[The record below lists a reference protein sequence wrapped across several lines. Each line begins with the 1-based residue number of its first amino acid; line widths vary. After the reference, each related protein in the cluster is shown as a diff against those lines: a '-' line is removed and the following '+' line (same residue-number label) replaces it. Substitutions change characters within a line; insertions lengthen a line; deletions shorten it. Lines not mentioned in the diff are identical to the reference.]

1 MISLNKKYLT
11 SIADLNEEEILNL
24 ILYAIELKK
33 NRHNCNN
40 NLEKQALTG
49 KTLAL
54 MFEKP
59 STRTRL
65 SFETAMFQL
74 GGNTIYLNSNDLQL
88 SRGESIQDTA
98 KTISL
103 YVDCLVARVYSHETI
118 VQLAQNCKIPVIN
131 GLSDLYHPC
140 QILADL
146 MTILEYKKSFGGLTL
161 SWIGDGNNV
170 CNDLLIGCAK
180 MGVNIKAA
188 IPEGYDP
195 PLEILKLVTQ
205 ESKLKGSEFTI
216 LRDPIEAVK
225 NTDIVVTD
233 TFVSIGKEKED
244 EKRRSTFIP
253 KYQVNGKLM
262 SYSKDDAIFMHC
274 LPAKRGQEVT
284 SEVID
289 GSKSVVWDEAENR
302 LHVQK
307 SLLTS
312 ILSY

>member
-1 MISLNKKYLT
+1 MILLNKKYLT
-11 SIADLNEEEILNL
+11 SIADLSEEEILNL
-24 ILYAIELKK
+24 ISYAIELKK
-33 NRHNCNN
+33 NRNHGNN
-40 NLEKQALTG
+40 NVEKQSLAG
-49 KTLAL
+49 KSLAL

-103 YVDCLVARVYSHETI
+103 YVDCLVARVYSHKTI
-118 VQLAQNCKIPVIN
+118 VELAQNCKIPVIN

-146 MTILEYKKSFGGLTL
+146 MTILEYKKSFRGLTL

-180 MGVNIKAA
+180 MGLNIKAA

-195 PLEILKLVTQ
+195 PLEILKIVTQ
-205 ESKLKGSEFTI
+205 ESKSKATDFTI

-253 KYQVNGKLM
+253 KYQVNDKLM

-289 GSKSVVWDEAENR
+289 GSKSVVWDEAKNR

-307 SLLTS
+307 SLLQS
-312 ILSY
+312 FLS

>member
-11 SIADLNEEEILNL
+11 SIADLSEEEILNL
-24 ILYAIELKK
+24 ISYAIELKK
-33 NRHNCNN
+33 NRHHGNN
-40 NLEKQALTG
+40 NVEKQFLAG

-88 SRGESIQDTA
+88 SRGESIKDTA

-118 VQLAQNCKIPVIN
+118 VELAQNCKIPVIN

-146 MTILEYKKSFGGLTL
+146 MTILEYKKSFRGLTL

-180 MGVNIKAA
+180 MGLNIKAA

-195 PLEILKLVTQ
+195 PLEILKIVTQ
-205 ESKLKGSEFTI
+205 ESKLKATDFTI

-244 EKRRSTFIP
+244 GKRRSTFIP
-253 KYQVNGKLM
+253 KYQVNDKLM

-289 GSKSVVWDEAENR
+289 GNKSVVWDEAENR

-307 SLLTS
+307 SLLQS
-312 ILSY
+312 FLS

>member
-11 SIADLNEEEILNL
+11 SIADLSEEEILNL
-24 ILYAIELKK
+24 ISYAIELKK
-33 NRHNCNN
+33 NRHHGNN
-40 NLEKQALTG
+40 NVEKQFLAG

-88 SRGESIQDTA
+88 SRGESIKDTA

-118 VQLAQNCKIPVIN
+118 VELAQNCKIPVIN

-146 MTILEYKKSFGGLTL
+146 MTILEYKKSFRGLTL

-180 MGVNIKAA
+180 MGLNIKAA

-195 PLEILKLVTQ
+195 PLEILKIVTQ
-205 ESKLKGSEFTI
+205 ESKLKATDFTI

-244 EKRRSTFIP
+244 GKRKSTFVP
-253 KYQVNGKLM
+253 KYQVNSKLM

-284 SEVID
+284 SDVID

-307 SLLTS
+307 SLLQS
-312 ILSY
+312 FLS

>member
-11 SIADLNEEEILNL
+11 SIADLSEEEILNL
-24 ILYAIELKK
+24 ISYAIELKK
-33 NRHNCNN
+33 NRHHGNN
-40 NLEKQALTG
+40 NVEKQFLAG

-88 SRGESIQDTA
+88 SRGESIKDTA

-118 VQLAQNCKIPVIN
+118 VELAQNCKIPVIN

-146 MTILEYKKSFGGLTL
+146 MTILEYKKSFRGLTL

-180 MGVNIKAA
+180 MGLNIKAA

-195 PLEILKLVTQ
+195 PLEIL
-205 ESKLKGSEFTI
+205 
-216 LRDPIEAVK
+216 
-225 NTDIVVTD
+225 
-233 TFVSIGKEKED
+233 
-244 EKRRSTFIP
+244 
-253 KYQVNGKLM
+253 
-262 SYSKDDAIFMHC
+262 
-274 LPAKRGQEVT
+274 
-284 SEVID
+284 
-289 GSKSVVWDEAENR
+289 
-302 LHVQK
+302 
-307 SLLTS
+307 
-312 ILSY
+312 

>member
-1 MISLNKKYLT
+1 MILLNKKYLT
-11 SIADLNEEEILNL
+11 SIADLSEEEILKL
-24 ILYAIELKK
+24 ISYAIELKK
-33 NRHNCNN
+33 NRNHGNN
-40 NLEKQALTG
+40 NVEKQSLAG
-49 KTLAL
+49 KSLAL

-74 GGNTIYLNSNDLQL
+74 GGNTIYLNSNDLQI

-103 YVDCLVARVYSHETI
+103 YVDCLVARVYSHKTI
-118 VQLAQNCKIPVIN
+118 VELAQNCKIPVIN

-146 MTILEYKKSFGGLTL
+146 MTILEYKKSFRGLTL

-180 MGVNIKAA
+180 MGLNIKAA

-195 PLEILKLVTQ
+195 PLEILKIVTQ
-205 ESKLKGSEFTI
+205 ESKSKATDFTI

-244 EKRRSTFIP
+244 EKRRSTFVP
-253 KYQVNGKLM
+253 KYQVNSKLM

-284 SEVID
+284 SDVID

-307 SLLTS
+307 SLLQS
-312 ILSY
+312 FLS

>member
-1 MISLNKKYLT
+1 MILLNKKYLT
-11 SIADLNEEEILNL
+11 SIADLSEEEILNL
-24 ILYAIELKK
+24 ISYAIELKK
-33 NRHNCNN
+33 NRNHGNN
-40 NLEKQALTG
+40 NVEKQSLAG

-74 GGNTIYLNSNDLQL
+74 GGNTIYLNSNDLQI

-103 YVDCLVARVYSHETI
+103 YVDCLVARVYSHKTI
-118 VQLAQNCKIPVIN
+118 VELAQNCKIPVIN

-146 MTILEYKKSFGGLTL
+146 MTILEYKKSFRGLTL

-180 MGVNIKAA
+180 MGLNIKAA

-195 PLEILKLVTQ
+195 PLEILKIVTQ
-205 ESKLKGSEFTI
+205 ESKLKATDFTI

-225 NTDIVVTD
+225 NADIVVTD

-253 KYQVNGKLM
+253 KYQVNDKLM

-307 SLLTS
+307 SLLQS
-312 ILSY
+312 FLS

>member
-11 SIADLNEEEILNL
+11 SIADLSEKEILNL
-24 ILYAIELKK
+24 ISYAIELKK
-33 NRHNCNN
+33 NSNHGNN
-40 NLEKQALTG
+40 NVEKQSLAG
-49 KTLAL
+49 KSLAL

-103 YVDCLVARVYSHETI
+103 YVDCLVARVYSHKTI
-118 VQLAQNCKIPVIN
+118 VELAQNCKIPVIN

-146 MTILEYKKSFGGLTL
+146 MTILEYKKSFRGLTL

-180 MGVNIKAA
+180 MGLNIKAA

-195 PLEILKLVTQ
+195 PLEVLKIVTW
-205 ESKLKGSEFTI
+205 ESKLKATDFTI

-225 NTDIVVTD
+225 NADIVVTD

-253 KYQVNGKLM
+253 K
-262 SYSKDDAIFMHC
+262 
-274 LPAKRGQEVT
+274 
-284 SEVID
+284 
-289 GSKSVVWDEAENR
+289 
-302 LHVQK
+302 
-307 SLLTS
+307 
-312 ILSY
+312 

>member
-1 MISLNKKYLT
+1 MILLNKKYLT
-11 SIADLNEEEILNL
+11 SIADLSEEEILNL
-24 ILYAIELKK
+24 ISYAIELKK
-33 NRHNCNN
+33 NLNHGNN
-40 NLEKQALTG
+40 NVENQSLAG
-49 KTLAL
+49 KSLAL

-88 SRGESIQDTA
+88 SRGESIKDTA

-103 YVDCLVARVYSHETI
+103 YVDCLVARVYSHKTI
-118 VQLAQNCKIPVIN
+118 VELAQNCKIPVIN

-146 MTILEYKKSFGGLTL
+146 MTILEYKKSFKGLTL

-180 MGVNIKAA
+180 MGLNIKAA

-195 PLEILKLVTQ
+195 PLEILKIVTL
-205 ESKLKGSEFTI
+205 ESKLKATDFTI

-225 NTDIVVTD
+225 NADIVVTD

-253 KYQVNGKLM
+253 KYQVNDKLM

-307 SLLTS
+307 SLLQS
-312 ILSY
+312 FLS

>member
-1 MISLNKKYLT
+1 
-11 SIADLNEEEILNL
+11 
-24 ILYAIELKK
+24 
-33 NRHNCNN
+33 
-40 NLEKQALTG
+40 
-49 KTLAL
+49 
-54 MFEKP
+54 
-59 STRTRL
+59 
-65 SFETAMFQL
+65 L

-88 SRGESIQDTA
+88 SRGESIHDTA

-118 VQLAQNCKIPVIN
+118 VELAQNCKIPVIN

-146 MTILEYKKSFGGLTL
+146 MTILEYKKSFRGLTL

-180 MGVNIKAA
+180 MGLNIKAA

-195 PLEILKLVTQ
+195 PLEILKIVTR
-205 ESKLKGSEFTI
+205 ESKLKATDFTI

-225 NTDIVVTD
+225 NADIVVTD

-307 SLLTS
+307 SLLVS
-312 ILSY
+312 LLSY

>member
-11 SIADLNEEEILNL
+11 SIADLSEEEILNL
-24 ILYAIELKK
+24 ISYAIELKK
-33 NRHNCNN
+33 NRHHGNN
-40 NLEKQALTG
+40 NVEKQFLAG

-88 SRGESIQDTA
+88 SRGESIKDTA

-118 VQLAQNCKIPVIN
+118 VELAQNCKIPVIN

-146 MTILEYKKSFGGLTL
+146 MTILEYKKSFRGLTL

-180 MGVNIKAA
+180 MGLNIKAA

-195 PLEILKLVTQ
+195 PLEILKIVTQ
-205 ESKLKGSEFTI
+205 ESKSKATDFTI

-244 EKRRSTFIP
+244 GKRRSTFIP
-253 KYQVNGKLM
+253 KYQVNDKLM

-284 SEVID
+284 SDVID

-307 SLLTS
+307 SLLQS
-312 ILSY
+312 FLS

>member
-1 MISLNKKYLT
+1 MISLSKNYLA
-11 SIADLNEEEILNL
+11 SIIDLSDKEILAL
-24 ILYAIELKK
+24 IKHAIESKGNGKNTQQPLK
-33 NRHNCNN
+33 
-40 NLEKQALTG
+40 G

-74 GGNTIYLNSNDLQL
+74 GGNTIYMNSNDLQL
-88 SRGESIQDTA
+88 SRGESIEDTA

-118 VQLAQNCKIPVIN
+118 IQLVQNCKIPVIN

-146 MTILEYKKSFGGLTL
+146 MTILEHKKSFDGLSL
-161 SWIGDGNNV
+161 AWVGDGNNV

-180 MGVNIKAA
+180 MGINVKAA
-188 IPEGYDP
+188 IPEGYEP
-195 PLEILKLVTQ
+195 PQIVLDLVTK
-205 ESKLKGSEFTI
+205 EAKSKSSSFDIVRE
-216 LRDPIEAVK
+216 PIDAVK
-225 NTDIVVTD
+225 NVDVVVTD
-233 TFVSIGKEKED
+233 TFVSIGNEKD
-244 EKRRSTFIP
+244 DGKRRSAFLP
-253 KYQVNGKLM
+253 KFQVNEKLM
-262 SYSKDDAIFMHC
+262 SNSKDDAIFMHC

-289 GSKSVVWDEAENR
+289 GKKSVVWDEAENR

-307 SLLTS
+307 SVLMGLVHG
-312 ILSY
+312 

>member
-33 NRHNCNN
+33 NRHNWNN
-40 NLEKQALTG
+40 NLEKHALTG

-103 YVDCLVARVYSHETI
+103 YVDCLVARVYSHNTI
-118 VQLAQNCKIPVIN
+118 LQLAQNCKIPVIN

-146 MTILEYKKSFGGLTL
+146 MTISEHKKGLDGL
-161 SWIGDGNNV
+161 SLAWVGDGNNV

-180 MGVNIKAA
+180 MGLNIKAA
-188 IPEGYDP
+188 IPEGYEP
-195 PLEILKLVTQ
+195 PQIVLDLVTK
-205 ESKLKGSEFTI
+205 EAKLKGSSFNIVRE
-216 LRDPIEAVK
+216 PIDAVK
-225 NTDIVVTD
+225 NADVVVTD
-233 TFVSIGKEKED
+233 TFVSIGNEKD
-244 EKRRSTFIP
+244 DDKRKSAFLP
-253 KYQVNGKLM
+253 KYQVNVKLM
-262 SYSKDDAIFMHC
+262 SNAKDDAIFMHC
-274 LPAKRGQEVT
+274 L
-284 SEVID
+284 
-289 GSKSVVWDEAENR
+289 
-302 LHVQK
+302 
-307 SLLTS
+307 
-312 ILSY
+312 

>member
-11 SIADLNEEEILNL
+11 SIADLSEEEILNL
-24 ILYAIELKK
+24 ISYAIELKK
-33 NRHNCNN
+33 NRHHGNN
-40 NLEKQALTG
+40 NVEKQFLAG

-118 VQLAQNCKIPVIN
+118 VELAQNCKIPVIN

-146 MTILEYKKSFGGLTL
+146 MTILEYKKSFKGLTL

-180 MGVNIKAA
+180 MGLNIKAA

-195 PLEILKLVTQ
+195 PLEILKKVTR
-205 ESKLKGSEFTI
+205 ESKLKATEFTI
-216 LRDPIEAVK
+216 LRNPIEAVK
-225 NTDIVVTD
+225 NADIVVTD

-253 KYQVNGKLM
+253 KYQVNDKLM

-307 SLLTS
+307 SLLQS
-312 ILSY
+312 FLS

>member
-1 MISLNKKYLT
+1 MILLNKKYLT
-11 SIADLNEEEILNL
+11 SIADLSEEEILNL
-24 ILYAIELKK
+24 ISYAIELKK
-33 NRHNCNN
+33 NLNHGNN
-40 NLEKQALTG
+40 NVEKQFLAG

-103 YVDCLVARVYSHETI
+103 YVDCLVARVYSHKTI
-118 VQLAQNCKIPVIN
+118 VELAQNCKIPVIN

-146 MTILEYKKSFGGLTL
+146 MTILEYKKSFRGLTL

-180 MGVNIKAA
+180 MGLNIKAA

-195 PLEILKLVTQ
+195 PLEILKIVTL
-205 ESKLKGSEFTI
+205 ESKLKATDFTI

-225 NTDIVVTD
+225 NADIVVTD

-253 KYQVNGKLM
+253 KYQVNDKLM

-307 SLLTS
+307 SLLQS
-312 ILSY
+312 FLS

>member
-11 SIADLNEEEILNL
+11 SIADLSEEEILNL
-24 ILYAIELKK
+24 ISYAIELKK
-33 NRHNCNN
+33 NRHHGNN
-40 NLEKQALTG
+40 NVEKQFLAG

-88 SRGESIQDTA
+88 SRGESIKDTA

-103 YVDCLVARVYSHETI
+103 YVECLVARVYSHETI
-118 VQLAQNCKIPVIN
+118 VELAQNCKIPVIN

-146 MTILEYKKSFGGLTL
+146 MTILEYKKSFRGLTL

-180 MGVNIKAA
+180 MGLNIKAA

-195 PLEILKLVTQ
+195 PLEILKIVTQ
-205 ESKLKGSEFTI
+205 ESKLKATDFTI

-244 EKRRSTFIP
+244 GKRKSTFVP
-253 KYQVNGKLM
+253 KYQVNSKLM

-284 SEVID
+284 SDVID

-307 SLLTS
+307 SLLQS
-312 ILSY
+312 FLS

>member
-11 SIADLNEEEILNL
+11 SIADLSEEEILNL
-24 ILYAIELKK
+24 ISYAIELKK
-33 NRHNCNN
+33 NPNHGNN
-40 NLEKQALTG
+40 NVGKQSLAG

-118 VQLAQNCKIPVIN
+118 VELAQNCKIPVIN

-146 MTILEYKKSFGGLTL
+146 MTILEYKKSFRGLTL

-180 MGVNIKAA
+180 MGLNIKAA

-195 PLEILKLVTQ
+195 PLEILKIVTL
-205 ESKLKGSEFTI
+205 ESKLKATDFTI

-225 NTDIVVTD
+225 NADIVVTD

-253 KYQVNGKLM
+253 KYQVNDKLM

-307 SLLTS
+307 SLLQS
-312 ILSY
+312 FLS

>member
-11 SIADLNEEEILNL
+11 RIADLSEEEIFNL
-24 ILYAIELKK
+24 ISYAIELKK
-33 NRHNCNN
+33 NCHHGNN
-40 NLEKQALTG
+40 NMNEDSLAG

-98 KTISL
+98 KSISL

-118 VQLAQNCKIPVIN
+118 VELAQNCKIPVIN

-146 MTILEYKKSFGGLTL
+146 MTILEYKKSFRGLTL
-161 SWIGDGNNV
+161 SWVGDGNNV
-170 CNDLLIGCAK
+170 CNDLLTGCAK
-180 MGVNIKAA
+180 MGLNIKAA

-195 PLEILKLVTQ
+195 PLEILEIVTR
-205 ESKLKGSEFTI
+205 ESKLKATDFTI

-225 NTDIVVTD
+225 NADIVVTD

-253 KYQVNGKLM
+253 KYQVNSKLM

-289 GSKSVVWDEAENR
+289 GSKSVVWNEAENR

-307 SLLTS
+307 SLLQS
-312 ILSY
+312 LLS

>member
-1 MISLNKKYLT
+1 
-11 SIADLNEEEILNL
+11 
-24 ILYAIELKK
+24 
-33 NRHNCNN
+33 
-40 NLEKQALTG
+40 
-49 KTLAL
+49 
-54 MFEKP
+54 
-59 STRTRL
+59 
-65 SFETAMFQL
+65 
-74 GGNTIYLNSNDLQL
+74 
-88 SRGESIQDTA
+88 
-98 KTISL
+98 
-103 YVDCLVARVYSHETI
+103 SHETI
-118 VQLAQNCKIPVIN
+118 VELAQNCKIPVIN

-146 MTILEYKKSFGGLTL
+146 MTILEYKKSFRGLTL

-180 MGVNIKAA
+180 MGLNIKAA

-195 PLEILKLVTQ
+195 PLEILKIVTR
-205 ESKLKGSEFTI
+205 ESKLKATDFTI

-244 EKRRSTFIP
+244 RKRRSTFIP
-253 KYQVNGKLM
+253 KYQVNDKLM

-284 SEVID
+284 SDVID

-307 SLLTS
+307 SLLQS
-312 ILSY
+312 FLS

>member
-1 MISLNKKYLT
+1 MISLSKKYLT
-11 SIADLNEEEILNL
+11 SISDLTDKEILGL
-24 ILYAIELKK
+24 IEHAIESKK
-33 NRHNCNN
+33 SSNE
-40 NLEKQALTG
+40 LQPLTG

-88 SRGESIQDTA
+88 SRGESIEDTA

-103 YVDCLVARVYSHETI
+103 YVDCLVARVYSHDTI
-118 VQLAQNCKIPVIN
+118 LQLAQNCKIPVIN

-146 MTILEYKKSFGGLTL
+146 MTIFEYKKSFEGLTL
-161 SWIGDGNNV
+161 AWVGDGNNV

-180 MGVNIKAA
+180 MGIDIKAA
-188 IPEGYDP
+188 IPQSYVP
-195 PLEILKLVTQ
+195 PQVILDLVTK
-205 ESKLKGSEFTI
+205 EAELKNSSFTI
-216 LRDPIEAVK
+216 VREPIDAVRDA
-225 NTDIVVTD
+225 DIVVTD
-233 TFVSIGKEKED
+233 TFVSIGNELED
-244 EKRRSTFIP
+244 KKRRSTFSP

-262 SYSKDDAIFMHC
+262 GYSKDDAIFMHC

-284 SEVID
+284 ADVID
-289 GSKSVVWDEAENR
+289 GKKSVVWNEAENR

-307 SLLTS
+307 SVLLGL
-312 ILSY
+312 LS

>member
-1 MISLNKKYLT
+1 MISLSKKYLT
-11 SIADLNEEEILNL
+11 SISDLSDKEILGL
-24 ILYAIELKK
+24 IEHAIESKK
-33 NRHNCNN
+33 SSNE
-40 NLEKQALTG
+40 LQPLTG

-88 SRGESIQDTA
+88 SRGESIEDTA

-103 YVDCLVARVYSHETI
+103 YVDCLVARVYSHDTI
-118 VQLAQNCKIPVIN
+118 LQLAQNCKIPVIN

-146 MTILEYKKSFGGLTL
+146 MTIMEHKRRFEGLTL
-161 SWIGDGNNV
+161 SWVGDGNNV

-180 MGVNIKAA
+180 MGINIKAA
-188 IPEGYDP
+188 IPTGYEP
-195 PLEILKLVTQ
+195 SKTILDVVTK
-205 ESKLKGSEFTI
+205 EAKLKNSDFTI
-216 LRDPIEAVK
+216 VREPIDAVK
-225 NTDIVVTD
+225 NADVVVTD
-233 TFVSIGKEKED
+233 TFISIGKENED
-244 EKRRSTFIP
+244 EKRRSAFIP

-262 SYSKDDAIFMHC
+262 SQAKDDAIFMHC

-284 SEVID
+284 SDVID
-289 GSKSVVWDEAENR
+289 GKKSVVWNEAENR
-302 LHVQK
+302 LHIQK
-307 SLLTS
+307 SVLVGLLT
-312 ILSY
+312 

>member
-11 SIADLNEEEILNL
+11 SIADLSEEEILNL
-24 ILYAIELKK
+24 ISYAIELKK
-33 NRHNCNN
+33 NRHHGNN
-40 NLEKQALTG
+40 NVEKQFLAG

-88 SRGESIQDTA
+88 SRGESIKDTA

-118 VQLAQNCKIPVIN
+118 VELAQNCKIPVIN

-146 MTILEYKKSFGGLTL
+146 MTILEYKKSFRGLTL

-180 MGVNIKAA
+180 MGLNIKAA

-195 PLEILKLVTQ
+195 PLEILKIVTQ
-205 ESKLKGSEFTI
+205 ESKSKATDFTI

-244 EKRRSTFIP
+244 GKRKSTFVP
-253 KYQVNGKLM
+253 KYQVNSKLM

-284 SEVID
+284 SDVID

-307 SLLTS
+307 SLLQS
-312 ILSY
+312 FLS